1 MSFDKFLLAV
11 ESSDQEEFWQKDK
24 IWYSLV
30 SYRLPVKGKVQNF
43 RIVDKKVAEKPAPTN
58 QDVDVSLTTKQQQV
72 FSIVQANPSGINPKS
87 IGLEAGQEDSK
98 AASWATGALK
108 KLLEENLVVK
118 EQASGNKVMYKPV

>member
-1 MSFDKFLLAV
+1 MRLAH
-11 ESSDQEEFWQKDK
+11 K
-24 IWYSLV
+24 
-30 SYRLPVKGKVQNF
+30 RKVQAKLQKHVKATVAASATTVKAKPK
-43 RIVDKKVAEKPAPTN
+43 VDKKVAEKPAPTN